1 MAWKFGNI
9 AKANERINE
18 LESQLTAAQAQ
29 LKELQDAASN
39 ASANADAVDA
49 KIKEQAAEIERLTA
63 EAGKIVSIS
72 DALKAAEAKAAD
84 AEAKAKAAETAASKK
99 AAEIVA
105 GQGVP
110 PIPAEAKE
118 TAGKPARELTG
129 LARATEAHRRGS
141 AK

>member
-9 AKANERINE
+9 GEANERINE

-29 LKELQDAASN
+29 LRELQDAATN

-49 KIKEQAAEIERLTA
+49 KLKEQAAEIERLTA
-63 EAGKIVSIS
+63 EAGKIVSIG
-72 DALKAAEAKAAD
+72 DALKAAEAKAAE
-84 AEAKAKAAETAASKK
+84 AEAKAKAAESAASRK

-110 PIPAEAKE
+110 PIPSEAQEK
-118 TAGKPARELTG
+118 AGKPKSELTG
-129 LARATEAHRRGS
+129 LARAIEAHRT
-141 AK
+141 AKK